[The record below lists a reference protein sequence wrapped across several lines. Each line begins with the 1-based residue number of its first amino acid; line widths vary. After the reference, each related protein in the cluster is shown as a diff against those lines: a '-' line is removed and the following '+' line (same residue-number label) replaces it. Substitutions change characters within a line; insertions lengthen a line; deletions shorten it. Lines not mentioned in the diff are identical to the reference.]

1 MRQTGLPVKLTTT
14 GEPQQLPAGSSSS
27 AYRIIQG
34 GATNTSSTPVLH
46 RPPVSPRRHRGV
58 EVEVVDDGQPATAR
72 QETGGKGLVGACKSG
87 VPVRRPPRGRGPS
100 RWRLPVYAVLRARI
114 ATIAVVL
121 ADDQALVRR
130 GFRLILETEPGIE
143 VVAEAEDGQ
152 QAVDAVR
159 RHRPAVVLMDI
170 QMPGLDG
177 LEATRRILGQGSNQ
191 TRVLILT
198 TFERD
203 DVFEALQV
211 GASGFLLKTAPPEDL
226 LTAVR
231 VVSQGEALLSPSVT
245 RRVIQEVT
253 RHQRRAPRSPELD
266 RLTQRELE
274 VLRLL
279 AEGRS
284 NAGVAAKAVPPA
296 GDRQSPHL
304 HCSILSK
311 LGLRDRVQVVIF
323 AEKPRGSQMNLD
335 AVRAVLPEPPQVL
348 SDFEPPPV
356 RGRHARTLW
365 VRPASGLRPGGRRHD
380 WPGFAL
386 VTAWRGVSGRKVE
399 PSSTHLAR
407 WRLVRRSPGPTQAS
421 CICRPPSP
429 WAERSS
435 SRQLH
440 STPPG
445 RREPARH
452 LGRLPPRPCC
462 PRSGTRAHR
471 TSSVP

>member
-1 MRQTGLPVKLTTT
+1 M
-14 GEPQQLPAGSSSS
+14 
-27 AYRIIQG
+27 
-34 GATNTSSTPVLH
+34 
-46 RPPVSPRRHRGV
+46 
-58 EVEVVDDGQPATAR
+58 
-72 QETGGKGLVGACKSG
+72 
-87 VPVRRPPRGRGPS
+87 
-100 RWRLPVYAVLRARI
+100 
-114 ATIAVVL
+114 TITVVL

-152 QAVDAVR
+152 QAIDAVR

-177 LEATRRILGQGSNQ
+177 LEATRRILSQGGNQ

-203 DVFEALQV
+203 DYVFEALQV

-245 RRVIQEVT
+245 RRVIQEVA

-284 NAGVAAKAVPPA
+284 NAEIAAELYLSEATVKTHT
-296 GDRQSPHL
+296 S
-304 HCSILSK
+304 SILSK

-323 AEKPRGSQMNLD
+323 AYKQGII
-335 AVRAVLPEPPQVL
+335 EP
-348 SDFEPPPV
+348 
-356 RGRHARTLW
+356 
-365 VRPASGLRPGGRRHD
+365 
-380 WPGFAL
+380 
-386 VTAWRGVSGRKVE
+386 
-399 PSSTHLAR
+399 
-407 WRLVRRSPGPTQAS
+407 
-421 CICRPPSP
+421 
-429 WAERSS
+429 
-435 SRQLH
+435 
-440 STPPG
+440 
-445 RREPARH
+445 
-452 LGRLPPRPCC
+452 
-462 PRSGTRAHR
+462 
-471 TSSVP
+471 

>member
-1 MRQTGLPVKLTTT
+1 M
-14 GEPQQLPAGSSSS
+14 
-27 AYRIIQG
+27 
-34 GATNTSSTPVLH
+34 
-46 RPPVSPRRHRGV
+46 
-58 EVEVVDDGQPATAR
+58 
-72 QETGGKGLVGACKSG
+72 
-87 VPVRRPPRGRGPS
+87 
-100 RWRLPVYAVLRARI
+100 
-114 ATIAVVL
+114 TITVVL

-152 QAVDAVR
+152 QAIDAVR

-177 LEATRRILGQGSNQ
+177 LEATRRILGQGGNQ

-203 DVFEALQV
+203 DYVFEALQV
-211 GASGFLLKTAPPEDL
+211 GASGFLLKTAPPEEL

-284 NAGVAAKAVPPA
+284 NAEIAAELYLSEATVKTHT
-296 GDRQSPHL
+296 S
-304 HCSILSK
+304 SILSK

-323 AEKPRGSQMNLD
+323 AYKQGII
-335 AVRAVLPEPPQVL
+335 EP
-348 SDFEPPPV
+348 
-356 RGRHARTLW
+356 
-365 VRPASGLRPGGRRHD
+365 
-380 WPGFAL
+380 
-386 VTAWRGVSGRKVE
+386 
-399 PSSTHLAR
+399 
-407 WRLVRRSPGPTQAS
+407 
-421 CICRPPSP
+421 
-429 WAERSS
+429 
-435 SRQLH
+435 
-440 STPPG
+440 
-445 RREPARH
+445 
-452 LGRLPPRPCC
+452 
-462 PRSGTRAHR
+462 
-471 TSSVP
+471 